1 MQAKTASN
9 MSSIVS
15 NDKQKKDPSDSAVK
29 PLSSRDRF
37 KLQQESLGHKRQ
49 ALKLRREGQTEE
61 AEAEFEKAKVLEM
74 QLDELGA
81 HDSGKS
87 SSLSDSV
94 DGVTVED
101 CLDSQLLSALKAVG
115 LDVGA
120 LDVGAV
126 LISPEKQ
133 ETNKP
138 SVAPRTENANE
149 ERTQLEE
156 RIKAE
161 KVKAVNLKRSGKQ
174 AEALDA
180 LRRAKMYEKKLNSLT
195 SS

>member
-1 MQAKTASN
+1 
-9 MSSIVS
+9 MSSNVS
-15 NDKQKKDPSDSAVK
+15 NVEQKKDPSTIAVK

-49 ALKLRREGQTEE
+49 ALKLRREGRMEE
-61 AEAEFEKAKVLEM
+61 AEAEFEKAKALEI
-74 QLDELGA
+74 QLEELGA

-87 SSLSDSV
+87 SSLSDAV
-94 DGVTVED
+94 DDVTVED
-101 CLDSQLLSALKAVG
+101 FLDPQLLSALKAVG
-115 LDVGA
+115 VEDVG
-120 LDVGAV
+120 VV
-126 LISPEKQ
+126 SRSPEKQ

-138 SVAPRTENANE
+138 DVAKTENVNE
-149 ERTQLEE
+149 ERIQLVE

-180 LRRAKMYEKKLNSLT
+180 LRRAKLYEKKLNSLT
-195 SS
+195 SG